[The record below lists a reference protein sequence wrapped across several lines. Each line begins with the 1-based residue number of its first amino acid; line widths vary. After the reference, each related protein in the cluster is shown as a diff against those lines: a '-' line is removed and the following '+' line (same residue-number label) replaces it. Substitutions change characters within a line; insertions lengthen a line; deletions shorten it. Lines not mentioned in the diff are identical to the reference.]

1 MHSHQTLAAPPGS
14 LLFEHRFWLQ
24 ILGDHSRFILDA
36 LSPREAKD
44 IRQADQF
51 IRRFDE
57 LLNQARQASSEP
69 QAIAIAADAHA
80 ATMELKNFKLDL
92 LRRLLLGQ
100 VTVFLPPT
108 FFNHMLNELQE
119 YVYILDA
126 VRAGKPVPLFDALH
140 YDLVW
145 LSDAS
150 GHASAIAS
158 NLDAV
163 ERRLIEKSREFE
175 KHFDDYYKKAVEMV
189 GYLRTQ
195 LRRFPALERFH
206 RDVNLEI
213 KLFTK
218 FLLELEEMELSAE
231 TLDIISPLMPDHMAR
246 EECYYLIKLA
256 QAGAVPSPEC
266 DPTTPRVQG

>member
-1 MHSHQTLAAPPGS
+1 MYSHQPQAAPAGS

-57 LLNQARQASSEP
+57 LLNQARQASSES
-69 QAIAIAADAHA
+69 QALAIAAEAHA

-126 VRAGKPVPLFDALH
+126 VRAGKPCRC
-140 YDLVW
+140 
-145 LSDAS
+145 S
-150 GHASAIAS
+150 
-158 NLDAV
+158 
-163 ERRLIEKSREFE
+163 RRFI
-175 KHFDDYYKKAVEMV
+175 MIWC
-189 GYLRTQ
+189 GCRTLPAM
-195 LRRFPALERFH
+195 LRRSRPIWMRW
-206 RDVNLEI
+206 R
-213 KLFTK
+213 
-218 FLLELEEMELSAE
+218 
-231 TLDIISPLMPDHMAR
+231 
-246 EECYYLIKLA
+246 
-256 QAGAVPSPEC
+256 G
-266 DPTTPRVQG
+266 G

>member
-1 MHSHQTLAAPPGS
+1 MHSHQPLAAPAGS

-36 LSPREAKD
+36 LSPRETED
-44 IRQADQF
+44 IRRANQF
-51 IRRFDE
+51 IRRFDQ
-57 LLNQARQASSEP
+57 LLDQARQASSES
-69 QAIAIAADAHA
+69 QALAIAADAHA
-80 ATMELKNFKLDL
+80 ATMELKDFKLDL
-92 LRRLLLGQ
+92 LRRSLLRQ
-100 VTVFLPPT
+100 VTVHLPPT

-126 VRAGKPVPLFDALH
+126 VRAGKAVPLFDSLH

-195 LRRFPALERFH
+195 LRRFPAMERFH

-218 FLLELEEMELSAE
+218 FLLELEEMDLSAE
-231 TLDIISPLMPDHMAR
+231 TLDVISPLMPDHMAR

-256 QAGAVPSPEC
+256 LTGAVPSPEC